1 MANVSPASVVYT
13 GTTGPSQ
20 TLTSKTFSNVT
31 NFEVD
36 FVKNT
41 IMVTYDSG
49 LTIAYLDYSAV
60 TTFTWVITSGV
71 PVLTIS

>member
-1 MANVSPASVVYT
+1 MANVAPASVIYT
-13 GTTGPSQ
+13 GTTGPGQS
-20 TLTSKTFSNVT
+20 LTTKTFSNVVD
-31 NFEVD
+31 FEVD

-41 IMVTYDSG
+41 VKITSDNG
-49 LTIAYLDYSAV
+49 LTITYLDYSAI